1 MTPRLLFVVNTD
13 WFFVSHRLPIAEAA
27 IRAGYEV
34 HVACTLTGAHKKIEA
49 VGAVVHSLQISR
61 GGRRLLATWHE
72 FKAMAD
78 LFKQLRP
85 DIVHLVTIKPV
96 LLGGIAARWAKVPA
110 VVAAISGLGFIFL
123 STGWKAKLRRVIV
136 GAMYS
141 LALSHPRIR
150 VIFQNPDDRDAV
162 CATVDLPKESIEMIR
177 GSGVDLVRFRQSPL
191 PTDIPKVMMAS
202 RLLKDKGV
210 REFVEAASLLKWRGL
225 HADFCLVGDIDPAN
239 PSSLTRVEVDALAR
253 EGAVEFWGHQGDM
266 AAVLP
271 EATIVVLPSYREG
284 LPKVLLEAAASGRPV
299 VTCDVPGCRDAIA
312 PGQTGLLVP
321 KQDCVRLADAI
332 QTLLENT
339 QLMESMRIAGRK
351 LAEEVFSS
359 EAVAERHLAIYD
371 QLMTRRLGG
380 CACACDAH
388 ERYNSRLPL

>member
-1 MTPRLLFVVNTD
+1 MKPRLLFVVNTD

-27 IRAGYEV
+27 IRAGYDV

-49 VGAVVHSLQISR
+49 VGAVVHALQIAR
-61 GGRRLLATWHE
+61 GGRRLFATWHE

-123 STGWKAKLRRVIV
+123 STGWKARIRRVIA

-141 LALSHPRIR
+141 LALSHPRIK

-162 CATVDLPKESIEMIR
+162 CAFVDLPNEAIEMIR
-177 GSGVDLVRFRQSPL
+177 GSGVDLTRFRQSSL
-191 PTDIPKVMMAS
+191 PTGVPKVMMAS

-210 REFVEAASLLKWRGL
+210 REFVEAASLLKARGVQA
-225 HADFCLVGDIDPAN
+225 HFCLVGDIDPAN
-239 PSSLTRVEVDALAR
+239 PSSLTPGEVDALAR
-253 EGAVEFWGHQGDM
+253 EGAVEFWGYQDDM

-284 LPKVLLEAAASGRPV
+284 LPKVLLEAAACGRPV

-321 KQDCVRLADAI
+321 KQDSLRLADAI
-332 QTLLENT
+332 QTLL
-339 QLMESMRIAGRK
+339 QHVPLMESMRIAGRK
-351 LAEEVFSS
+351 LAEEAFSS
-359 EAVAERHLAIYD
+359 EAVAAHHLAIYD
-371 QLMTRRLGG
+371 QLMTRKNGT
-380 CACACDAH
+380 
-388 ERYNSRLPL
+388 

>member
-1 MTPRLLFVVNTD
+1 MKSRLLFIVNTD

-27 IRAGYEV
+27 IRAGYDV

-49 VGAVVHSLQISR
+49 VGAVVHALQISR

-78 LFKQLRP
+78 LCAKLRP

-96 LLGGIAARWAKVPA
+96 LLGGIAARWVKVPA

-123 STGWKAKLRRVIV
+123 STGWKARLRRVIV

-141 LALSHPRIR
+141 LALSHPRIK

-162 CATVDLPKESIEMIR
+162 CAFVDLPKASIEMIR
-177 GSGVDLVRFRQSPL
+177 GSGVDLTLFRQSPL
-191 PTDIPKVMMAS
+191 PSGVPRVMMAS

-210 REFVEAASLLKWRGL
+210 REFVEAASLLKSRGL
-225 HADFCLVGDIDPAN
+225 HAHFCLVGDIDPAN
-239 PSSLTRVEVDALAR
+239 PSSLTQREVDAMTR
-253 EGAVEFWGHQGDM
+253 EQTVDLWGHQDDM

-271 EATIVVLPSYREG
+271 QASIVVLPSYREG

-321 KQDCVRLADAI
+321 KQNSVHLADAI
-332 QTLLENT
+332 QMLLENAP
-339 QLMESMRIAGRK
+339 LMESMHLAGRK
-351 LAEEVFSS
+351 LAEEAFSI
-359 EAVAERHLAIYD
+359 EAVATRHLAIYK
-371 QLMTRRLGG
+371 QLSNQISQAAT
-380 CACACDAH
+380 
-388 ERYNSRLPL
+388 P